1 MDTRD
6 KLKKIWLA
14 IHRGEEILFD
24 YQLKNGKKIIGR
36 TTRPI
41 DIDHHMTLFGLDHW
55 DGVMGIENAYK
66 IYFMSDIEVKK
77 TTAAYVDDQYDPN
90 RSRLKGRPVKPRTY
104 DRSEVPNVP

>member
-36 TTRPI
+36 TTKPI
-41 DIDHHMTLFGLDHW
+41 DVDHNMTLFGLDHW

-66 IYFMSDIEVKK
+66 IYFMSEIEVKR
-77 TTAAYVDDQYDPN
+77 TTAAYVDDQYDP
-90 RSRLKGRPVKPRTY
+90 T
-104 DRSEVPNVP
+104 RSELKNRQNYGRT